1 MKMLPTVIANLLS
14 KPATRNYPFDVREPF
29 ASTRGELVNDIER
42 CIFCGSCSRKCPSQ
56 CITVS
61 KEGNNGVWSLDFFA
75 CIGCGICVM
84 ACPVS
89 SLSQKPTHRPVATA
103 RATITLTGKLPEKP
117 AKKTEK
123 GAAAAA
129 DFTSKPQ

>member
-1 MKMLPTVIANLLS
+1 MKMLPTVLANLFS

-29 ASTRGELVNDIER
+29 ATTRGELVNDIDR

-56 CITVS
+56 CITVG
-61 KEGNNGVWSLDFFA
+61 KEGNNGTWSLEFFA
-75 CIGCGICVM
+75 CIGCGICVS

-89 SLSQKPTHRPVATA
+89 SLSQKSTHRPVATA
-103 RATITLTGKLPEKP
+103 RAVITLTGKLPEKP

-123 GAAAAA
+123 PTAPA
-129 DFTSKPQ
+129 Q